1 MLVLIDKYGCSGFKL
16 TKHSTPY
23 LVIGMV
29 IIRDFAIAE
38 KMANTINALK
48 KSLNINPEFKF
59 GKASLKVKELF
70 LDSIC
75 DFDFEI
81 RVIIADKIGISNL
94 ELKHNSDN
102 FYNYL
107 IATLIK
113 NNEDILSNAS
123 LKINNH
129 VDRKFRD
136 CLQKN
141 LQEQA
146 KSLMIKKFKFS
157 NSENDALIQLAD
169 MLIGMIS
176 NNYTNESVN
185 SYKLFN
191 KLMAN
196 NKIKSIWKLR
206 ESS

>member
-1 MLVLIDKYGCSGFKL
+1 MLVLVDKYGCSGFKL

-29 IIRDFAIAE
+29 IIRDFSTAE
-38 KMANTINALK
+38 KMASTINKLK

-59 GKASLKVKELF
+59 EKTSFNIKELF

-75 DFDFEI
+75 NFDFEI
-81 RVIIADKIGISNL
+81 RVIIADKIGISNP
-94 ELKHNSDN
+94 ELKHNTDN

-107 IATLIK
+107 ITTLIK
-113 NNEDILSNAS
+113 NNEDILSGAS
-123 LKINNH
+123 LKINQH
-129 VDRKFRD
+129 IDRKFRN
-136 CLQKN
+136 CFQKN

-146 KSLMIKKFKFS
+146 KSLMINKFKFS
-157 NSENDALIQLAD
+157 HSRNDALIQLAD
-169 MLIGMIS
+169 MLIGVIS
-176 NNYTNESVN
+176 NNYTNESVS

-196 NKIKSIWKLR
+196 NKIKNIWKLR